1 MSNIINKSTYCVGHF
16 LPKLQDNASTHLRPV
31 IGKTYLKN
39 MSEKIGRFRERN
51 RPIFLTN
58 ALVCP
63 FVNIVFTVF
72 FAKNL
77 AYLENK

>member
-1 MSNIINKSTYCVGHF
+1 MFK
-16 LPKLQDNASTHLRPV
+16 
-31 IGKTYLKN
+31 
-39 MSEKIGRFRERN
+39 KIGRFRERD
-51 RPIFLTN
+51 RPIFWTN
-58 ALVCP
+58 AVACP